1 MEIIDDLSSANLNSD
16 TILTVGA
23 FDGVHRGHQHLI
35 QQMVEEARQEKRLA
49 GLITFHPH
57 PSAVLS
63 PYNPTRY
70 LSTPGEK
77 AGLLERLGLDVLAIL
92 PFDQGMAQTSAQ
104 DFLGR
109 VRRHLHMVEL
119 WVGEDF
125 ALGHAREGHVEALR
139 TMGQD
144 LGFTVRVIEPLT
156 WQGQTISSTRI
167 RSLLL
172 KGKVRQ
178 AAQLLGRYPSL
189 AGEVVRGSQRGHCL
203 GFPTA
208 NLEVREERVI
218 PADGIYA
225 VYARLGKERRQGVA
239 NVGVRPSFEVGGARL
254 VEVHILDFDEAIYGC
269 DLVVEFVERLREERR
284 YANVE
289 ELKAQIERDVEKAR
303 RILGE
308 EKRVIGNEE
317 KVTSKR
323 FEEIEHTADLAL
335 RVYGQDMRE
344 LFVNAA
350 HGMFSLMAEPPL
362 DGPAREQEVSL
373 EATDYEGLL
382 VDWLNELI
390 YLHEVERETYSRFDF
405 EALSPTRL
413 KAHVAG
419 GLTKS
424 KTKAIKAATF
434 HDLRINETAN
444 GFVATIVFDV

>member
-35 QQMVEEARQEKRLA
+35 QQMVEEARQTKRLA

-77 AGLLERLGLDVLAIL
+77 AALLERLGLDILAIL
-92 PFDQGMAQTSAQ
+92 PFDQGMAQTSAR
-104 DFLGR
+104 DFIDD
-109 VRRHLHMVEL
+109 VSRHLHMVEL

-125 ALGHAREGHVEALR
+125 ALGHAREGDVEALR
-139 TMGQD
+139 AMGQE

-156 WQGQTISSTRI
+156 WRSQIISSTRI

-178 AAQLLGRYPSL
+178 ATQLLGRYPSL

-225 VYARLGKERRQGVA
+225 VYARLGEERHQGVA
-239 NVGVRPSFEVGGARL
+239 NVGVRPSFEVGGQRI
-254 VEVHILDFDEAIYGC
+254 VEVHILDFDENIYGC
-269 DLVVEFVERLREERR
+269 DLVVEFVECLREERR
-284 YANVE
+284 YANAE
-289 ELKAQIERDVEKAR
+289 ELKAQIERDVGKAR
-303 RILGE
+303 RILAE
-308 EKRVIGNEE
+308 APPTSA
-317 KVTSKR
+317 TSK
-323 FEEIEHTADLAL
+323 
-335 RVYGQDMRE
+335 
-344 LFVNAA
+344 
-350 HGMFSLMAEPPL
+350 
-362 DGPAREQEVSL
+362 
-373 EATDYEGLL
+373 L
-382 VDWLNELI
+382 V
-390 YLHEVERETYSRFDF
+390 
-405 EALSPTRL
+405 LSPVEVNDR
-413 KAHVAG
+413 
-419 GLTKS
+419 
-424 KTKAIKAATF
+424 
-434 HDLRINETAN
+434 
-444 GFVATIVFDV
+444 